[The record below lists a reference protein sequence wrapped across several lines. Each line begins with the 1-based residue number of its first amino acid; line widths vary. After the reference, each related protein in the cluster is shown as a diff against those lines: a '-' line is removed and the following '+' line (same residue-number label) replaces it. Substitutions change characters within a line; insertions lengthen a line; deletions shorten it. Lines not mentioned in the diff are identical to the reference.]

1 MLSNFGSILSILLVF
16 EAWRDKKMTQSAAQC
31 WNSAFDVKSSS
42 IFDIPMDTSLTHVCL
57 SAWLFLPKGMI
68 QFWDSYK
75 LWLSSSFL
83 TIWLVSTDS
92 QLFWTVQN
100 DSNKWLKS
108 VLNSLFLYRN
118 TEVFAKYALKPRKW
132 ARIFILFF
140 WFFWFNSDISNFERK
155 LRVC

>member
-1 MLSNFGSILSILLVF
+1 
-16 EAWRDKKMTQSAAQC
+16 MTQSAAQC
-31 WNSAFDVKSSS
+31 WNLAFDVKSSS
-42 IFDIPMDTSLTHVCL
+42 IFNIPMDTSLTHVCL

-83 TIWLVSTDS
+83 AIWLVSTDS

-108 VLNSLFLYRN
+108 VLNSFFIEQLRFLPNMLSNLGSGHVYSYFFGSFDSSQIFP
-118 TEVFAKYALKPRKW
+118 TLKESYVYANLNDPEN
-132 ARIFILFF
+132 I
-140 WFFWFNSDISNFERK
+140 
-155 LRVC
+155 